1 MPDAKR
7 KVALVTGANKGIG
20 FAIAQK
26 LARLGMT
33 VLVAARDPSRG
44 EPAAAQIREEGL
56 DAEYLRLDVT
66 EAASVEAAARMVNE
80 KFSRLDILINNAAIA
95 SDTMLP
101 PSEASLDNIRKV
113 FETNFFGV
121 IAVTQAMLPLLR
133 KSAAGRIVNLTSG
146 LGSLSRQSDPGWPF
160 RAFNILGYNS
170 SKTAL
175 NAFTVSLANELHS
188 TSIKV
193 NAASPGACRTD
204 LNNNTGT
211 RSPEEGAETPVWLAT
226 LPDDGPSGGFFLD
239 RQAVPW

>member
-1 MPDAKR
+1 MADV

-26 LARLGMT
+26 LARLGT
-33 VLVAARDPSRG
+33 SVLVGARDSSRG
-44 EPAAAQIREEGL
+44 EQAAARIRQEGL
-56 DAEYLRLDVT
+56 DAQYLKLDVT
-66 EAASVEAAARMVNE
+66 EAVSVEDAARAVNE
-80 KFSRLDILINNAAIA
+80 RFGRLDILINNAAIA
-95 SDTMLP
+95 SDTTLP

-146 LGSLSRQSDPGWPF
+146 LGSLSMQSDPAWPF
-160 RAFNILGYNS
+160 RASNILGYNS

-175 NAFTVSLANELHS
+175 NAFTVSLANELRG

-193 NAASPGACRTD
+193 NAASPGGPCRTD
-204 LNNNTGT
+204 MNNNTGT
-211 RSPEEGAETPVWLAT
+211 RSPEEGAETPLWLAT
-226 LPDDGPSGGFFLD
+226 LPDDGPTGGFFRD
-239 RQAVPW
+239 RQVVPW

>member
-1 MPDAKR
+1 MADAR
-7 KVALVTGANKGIG
+7 GKVALVTGASKGIG

-26 LARLGMT
+26 LARLGMS
-33 VLVAARDPSRG
+33 VLVAARDSSRG
-44 EPAAAQIREEGL
+44 EQAAARIRQEGM
-56 DAEYLRLDVT
+56 DAQYLKLDVT
-66 EAASVEAAARMVNE
+66 EAVSVDDAVRTVNE
-80 KFSRLDILINNAAIA
+80 KFSRLDILINNAEIA
-95 SDTMLP
+95 ADTILP

-146 LGSLSRQSDPGWPF
+146 LASLSMQSDPGCPF

-175 NAFTVSLANELHS
+175 NAFTVSLANELRG

-193 NAASPGACRTD
+193 NAVSPGACRTD

-226 LPDDGPSGGFFLD
+226 LPDDGPTGGLFLD
-239 RQAVPW
+239 LQVVPW

>member
-1 MPDAKR
+1 MVDGKG

-20 FAIAQK
+20 YAIAQK

-33 VLVAARDPSRG
+33 VLVAARDPSKG
-44 EPAAAQIREEGL
+44 EPAAARIREEGL
-56 DAEYLRLDVT
+56 DAQYLRLDVT
-66 EAASVEAAARMVNE
+66 KAASVEAAARTVN
-80 KFSRLDILINNAAIA
+80 KRFSQLDVLVNNAAIA
-95 SDTMLP
+95 SDGTLP
-101 PSEASLDNIRKV
+101 PSQASLDKIREV

-133 KSAAGRIVNLTSG
+133 KSRAGRIVNLTSG
-146 LGSLSRQSDPGWPF
+146 LGSLSLQSDPDWPF
-160 RAFNILGYNS
+160 RVFNILGYNS

-175 NAFTVSLANELHS
+175 NAFTVSLANELQG

-226 LPDDGPSGGFFLD
+226 LPDDGPTGGFFLD